1 MKEYD
6 LLIIGMGAAGLT
18 AALYGAGYNLK
29 TLVVGEMPG
38 GVTGEANEIRN
49 FPSYKLIKGFEL
61 AEKMMN
67 QIKDSEV
74 DTVFGKVLNIE
85 KKSGGFEIRIEKESF
100 SSKKV
105 VLATGTEVK
114 KLGLER
120 EKEFLGK
127 GISYCA
133 TCDAAFYKRKIVGV
147 VGGGNS
153 ALTSAMLIAKFA
165 KKVYIIY
172 RKDKFYK
179 AFPSYVEKL
188 NEETKIETIFS
199 SNVTKLLGKEKL
211 EGVFLDTGKKLKLDG
226 LFIMIGGSPNVNLSK
241 NLKIELE
248 NGHIKVDKFQETN
261 LKGFFAAGD
270 VTNNPL
276 KQIIT
281 ACSGGAIAANTSFKQ
296 ITDDST
302 SK

>member
-1 MKEYD
+1 MEKYD
-6 LLIIGMGAAGLT
+6 LLIIGMGVAGLT
-18 AALYGAGYNLK
+18 AAIYGAGYNLK
-29 TLVVGEMPG
+29 TLVIGEMPG
-38 GVTGEANEIRN
+38 GTTGEADNIRN

-67 QIKDSEV
+67 QVKSSEV
-74 DTVFGKVLNIE
+74 DIKFGKVLNIE
-85 KKSGGFEIRIEKESF
+85 KKSEGFKIQMEKESF
-100 SSKKV
+100 FSKK
-105 VLATGTEVK
+105 LIIATGTEVR
-114 KLGLER
+114 KLGLKR

-133 TCDAAFYKRKIVGV
+133 TCDAAFYKEKIVGV

-153 ALTSAMLIAKFA
+153 ALTSAMLISNFA

-188 NEETKIETIFS
+188 NKNKKIETIFN
-199 SNVTKLLGKEKL
+199 SNVTEFLGKEKL
-211 EGVFLDTGKKLKLDG
+211 DGVLLDTGKKLKLDG

-241 NLKIELE
+241 DLKIELD

-261 LKGFFAAGD
+261 HKGLFAAGD
-270 VTNNPL
+270 VTNNSL

-281 ACSGGAIAANTSFKQ
+281 ACSGGAIAADTAFKQ
-296 ITDDST
+296 ITDGSDI
-302 SK
+302 